1 MYELNISCLN
11 FVNTIKISIEDI
23 KLFIKKKTL
32 ETNVKIPFDLH
43 KA

>member
-23 KLFIKKKTL
+23 KFFIKKKTL
-32 ETNVKIPFDLH
+32 ETNVKMFV
-43 KA
+43 